1 MKRLI
6 TIILTTIL
14 VIPAFAAEDV
24 RDLLVQKFEQ
34 TGAASFFKAGER
46 WVSLPD
52 YENRVGWNEVLG
64 EYALQYIN
72 AGEKYLDYVWQ
83 TDYHNLPLIN
93 GTAQVYGSEFRSK
106 NASVKGK
113 VMVVNMGKAALL
125 KFPQGMTPSVETIN
139 LNDPRLSNVWGD
151 SIRRISFRTAD
162 NAPTKGSYVFNITEL
177 Y

>member
-1 MKRLI
+1 MYLMKRLI

-34 TGAASFFKAGER
+34 T
-46 WVSLPD
+46 
-52 YENRVGWNEVLG
+52 
-64 EYALQYIN
+64 
-72 AGEKYLDYVWQ
+72 
-83 TDYHNLPLIN
+83 DYHNLPLIN

-106 NASVKGK
+106 NASVKGQ
-113 VMVVNMGKAALL
+113 VVVVNMGKAALL

-139 LNDPRLSNVWGD
+139 LDDPRFSNVWGD
-151 SIRRISFRTAD
+151 SIRRISFCTAD
-162 NAPTKGSYVFNITEL
+162 NAPTKGSYVFSITEL

>member
-14 VIPAFAAEDV
+14 VIPAFASEDV

-34 TGAASFFKAGER
+34 TG
-46 WVSLPD
+46 
-52 YENRVGWNEVLG
+52 
-64 EYALQYIN
+64 
-72 AGEKYLDYVWQ
+72 
-83 TDYHNLPLIN
+83 
-93 GTAQVYGSEFRSK
+93 
-106 NASVKGK
+106 
-113 VMVVNMGKAALL
+113 AALL